1 MKKYRVADAAAP
13 YVQYDM
19 IHLHTELPAYAEPRL
34 QLLFGALRSSKIS
47 RERAELYDLVTALV
61 QLGMDTHDLIDTDTG
76 QRTEK
81 QMRSR
86 QLKILAGDYFSAK
99 FYQLLAAAGE
109 VELIGLLSKAVANV
123 NRLKVSFYQNVQA
136 ATLTAEE
143 YLSSRTNLKSEMFL
157 PFTRYF
163 EEPLAGVWQELLR
176 TVSRFEVIYEELK
189 DLVAAGG
196 FARSFAYWSL
206 LGAISSAEEKS
217 MLKGDNYEHLLEKH
231 NIRGFLLDALHTAH
245 EAVHKLLEGE
255 QLTELKKEL
264 HALIEDMAI
273 KMAKYSMK
281 RVEAQ

>member
-34 QLLFGALRSSKIS
+34 QLLFGALRSSKQS
-47 RERAELYDLVTALV
+47 RERSELFNLVTALV
-61 QLGMDTHDLIDTDTG
+61 QLGMDTHDLIDTETG

-86 QLKILAGDYFSAK
+86 QLKILAGDYFSAR

-109 VELIGLLSKAVANV
+109 VELIGLLSKAVADV
-123 NRLKVSFYQNVQA
+123 NRLKITLYEKVQA

-143 YLSSRTNLKSEMFL
+143 YLSSRINLKSEMFL
-157 PFTRYF
+157 PFYRYF
-163 EEPLAGVWQELLR
+163 EEPLAEIWQELLHY
-176 TVSRFEVIYEELK
+176 VSRFEVIYEELK
-189 DLVAAGG
+189 DSVTAGG

-206 LGAISSAEEKS
+206 LGAISPAEEKS
-217 MLKGDNYEHLLEKH
+217 LLKQDNYEHLLEKH
-231 NIRGFLLDALHTAH
+231 NIRRYLMDTLHTAYD
-245 EAVHKLLEGE
+245 AVHKLLESE
-255 QLTELKKEL
+255 HFTELKKEL
-264 HALIEDMAI
+264 HHLMEEMAL
-273 KMAKYSMK
+273 KVAKYSMK